1 LVARNRRT
9 PTPVAVV
16 DYLAYQ
22 SGSKSPPIVAALLV
36 DLPELLFQFSDQSV
50 YTLLGFIVRDASR
63 HLAIFHDLHFE
74 FYTLVF

>member
-1 LVARNRRT
+1 MRP
-9 PTPVAVV
+9 PTAAV
-16 DYLAYQ
+16 L
-22 SGSKSPPIVAALLV
+22 IVNLT
-36 DLPELLFQFSDQSV
+36 ELLFQFNDQAF